1 MDSFPAIEIDK
12 VKAWDFRLIDE
23 NTAESLNV
31 AYGVDANYL
40 DGVGVSITSIV
51 LNNRHINLDF
61 YIIADVYNDAFFQ
74 KVAKLAEQ
82 YQLRITL
89 YRINTDKLQCL
100 PCTQVWSRAMYFRL
114 FAFQLLGLTLD
125 RLLYL

>member
-12 VKAWDFRLIDE
+12 VKAWDFRLANI
-23 NTAESLNV
+23 NTSECLNV

-61 YIIADVYNDAFFQ
+61 ILLLMFIMMVFF
-74 KVAKLAEQ
+74 K
-82 YQLRITL
+82 
-89 YRINTDKLQCL
+89 KLQSL
-100 PCTQVWSRAMYFRL
+100 QSKTN
-114 FAFQLLGLTLD
+114 
-125 RLLYL
+125 